1 MDDVYERKY
10 VPLTEAYLNNILPE
24 ANLDDVLNGKCTV
37 DHAHR
42 ITNYS
47 GGLSDPVNHALR
59 CDYLGTTQKLKAFET
74 ELAAALVALTAF
86 NDQTVY
92 RMEKRGPAPDVYEK
106 YFTRQMDRVLNMPC
120 YLSTSIEDWNSTKVV
135 YHIKTLVKDSHARDI
150 SRITNMARE
159 KEVLFR
165 KNTNFLIKGIAKTEH
180 KLIIDLEET
189 KEIAIA
195 ILNYYDD
202 PDATDT
208 LAQEQPG
215 LFD

>member
-1 MDDVYERKY
+1 
-10 VPLTEAYLNNILPE
+10 
-24 ANLDDVLNGKCTV
+24 
-37 DHAHR
+37 
-42 ITNYS
+42 
-47 GGLSDPVNHALR
+47 
-59 CDYLGTTQKLKAFET
+59 
-74 ELAAALVALTAF
+74 
-86 NDQTVY
+86 
-92 RMEKRGPAPDVYEK
+92 
-106 YFTRQMDRVLNMPC
+106 
-120 YLSTSIEDWNSTKVV
+120 
-135 YHIKTLVKDSHARDI
+135 VKDSHARDI

>member
-47 GGLSDPVNHALR
+47 GGLSDPVNH
-59 CDYLGTTQKLKAFET
+59 
-74 ELAAALVALTAF
+74 AALVALTAF